1 MSEGQRRLSIGV
13 PVFNGERYL
22 AAALQSVLDGS
33 FADFEVII
41 SDNGSTDGTEEIS
54 RAFVAKDD
62 RIRYL
67 RNASNIGPNPNY
79 NRVFRAATG
88 TYFKWLAYDDL
99 CGPDMLARCVEILD
113 RDPSIVLCSARYVE
127 IGEDGQP
134 VAEQPYRIDLTSS
147 KPHVRLGQLMCTS
160 RGHPILYG
168 VIRAE
173 TLRRTKLL
181 APYRGSDRA
190 LLAELTLHGRM
201 WEIPEVLWSSRDHPA
216 RSNYVRTTAGFW
228 GSPRALTVPP
238 HLASSAHLAR
248 VLATAP
254 VSREERLRSSLTLV
268 SCLARRSGELVPA
281 LGRELIEAVQT
292 VVRRAMR

>member
-1 MSEGQRRLSIGV
+1 VSEGQPRLSIGV

-22 AAALQSVLDGS
+22 AAAIESVLDGS
-33 FADFEVII
+33 FDDFELII
-41 SDNGSTDGTEEIS
+41 GDNASTDRTEEIARS
-54 RAFVAKDD
+54 FVAKDD

-67 RNASNIGPNPNY
+67 RSTINIGPNPNF

-99 CGPDMLARCVEILD
+99 CGPDMLARCVEVLD
-113 RDPSIVLCSARYVE
+113 GDPSIVVCSARYVE
-127 IGEDGQP
+127 INENGDAI
-134 VAEQPYRIDLTSS
+134 AEQPYTLDLSSS
-147 KPHVRLGQLMCTS
+147 KAHVRLGELMCQP

-168 VIRAE
+168 VMRTS

-181 APYRGSDRA
+181 ATYRGSDRA
-190 LLAELTLHGRM
+190 LLAELTLHGRL

-216 RSNYVRTTAGFW
+216 RSPYVHTTAGFW
-228 GSPRALTVPP
+228 DSRRVPTFPP
-238 HLASSAHLAR
+238 HLASSAHLAK

-254 VSREERLRSSLTLV
+254 VSRRERLRSSVTLV

-281 LGRELIEAVQT
+281 LGRELLDAAQT
-292 VVRRAMR
+292 MVHRPAR